1 MVVRLIV
8 EPNLVHQMDISREK
22 VIKLSI
28 DVLIFFEKNE
38 VFFKDEV
45 MELFVLKYMIFYIKY
60 STLSPF

>member
-38 VFFKDEV
+38 VFF
-45 MELFVLKYMIFYIKY
+45 
-60 STLSPF
+60 